1 MLGPRIRAVGDV
13 EEALVRDAAS
23 NVEGDRVRGRVDV
36 VLRRRA
42 RVLHQPIEQAD
53 RGILLL
59 EEPVAEQEAERERA
73 QRANRVDEER
83 VRAVERVD
91 EPAVRQARPSP
102 RLDRAADLQRELVE
116 RISHSPAS
124 IRPSR
129 ARRHSV
135 PYVLT
140 LLKP

>member
-1 MLGPRIRAVGDV
+1 M
-13 EEALVRDAAS
+13 
-23 NVEGDRVRGRVDV
+23 
-36 VLRRRA
+36 
-42 RVLHQPIEQAD
+42 LHQPIEQAD

-59 EEPVAEQEAERERA
+59 EEPVAEQEAERERT

-83 VRAVERVD
+83 VRTVERVD

-102 RLDRAADLQRELVE
+102 RLDRAADAQGELVE
-116 RISHSPAS
+116 PDLPLAGVDPAF
-124 IRPSR
+124 
-129 ARRHSV
+129 AREAPQC